1 MENKSTLGWVIRDSN
16 GTIKIVTSRHIG
28 NPSIIIA
35 ECMTLRDDMLA
46 AKNNRFLNL
55 EIEGDSKI
63 IIDCN
68 NKKNNIHSS
77 IMLLM
82 KDI

>member
-1 MENKSTLGWVIRDSN
+1 MVVN
-16 GTIKIVTSRHIG
+16 RHIS
-28 NPSIIIA
+28 NTSIIIA
-35 ECMTLRDDMLA
+35 EYMTLRDDISVI
-46 AKNNRFLNL
+46 KNNEFLNL
-55 EIEGDSKI
+55 EIEGNSKI